1 MTGGPRGEG
10 TVAGGRSGPGTTA
23 ASLIAAAFAR
33 FDAINAEDPRSET
46 VSGSREPKEL
56 AYARRMSERLADFE
70 PGASEALRLAARA
83 QHIAR
88 WRIPRSDYPAGR
100 RGYRAWRAKLMRLH
114 AEIAGGVL
122 TEVGYGEET
131 VATVARLIRKQGMR
145 RDPDAQTLEDVVC
158 LVFLEHYFEEFA
170 AGHDDG
176 KLVGILR
183 KTWAKMSD
191 RGRAAALGLRLGA
204 RAHRLIREAV
214 DGNP

>member
-10 TVAGGRSGPGTTA
+10 TAG

-46 VSGSREPKEL
+46 VSGSRVPKEL
-56 AYARRMSERLADFE
+56 LYARRMSERLADFE

-88 WRIPRSDYPAGR
+88 WRIPRADYPAGR
-100 RGYRAWRAKLMRLH
+100 KGYRAWRAKLMRLH
-114 AEIAGGVL
+114 GEIASEVL

-145 RDPDAQTLEDVVC
+145 RYPDAQTLEDVVC
-158 LVFLEHYFEEFA
+158 LVFLEHYFEEFSE
-170 AGHDDG
+170 GHGDE

-204 RAHRLIREAV
+204 RARRLIREAV

>member
-1 MTGGPRGEG
+1 MTDGPS
-10 TVAGGRSGPGTTA
+10 AADGRSGGGTSG

-46 VSGSREPKEL
+46 VSGSRVPQEL
-56 AYARRMSERLADFE
+56 LYARRMSERLADFE
-70 PGASEALRLAARA
+70 AGASETLRLAARA

-88 WRIPRSDYPAGR
+88 WRIPRADYPAGR
-100 RGYRAWRAKLMRLH
+100 KGYRAWRARLMRLH
-114 AEIAGGVL
+114 AEIASEVL
-122 TEVGYGEET
+122 TWVGYGEET
-131 VATVARLIRKQGMR
+131 IATVARLIRKQGLK

-158 LVFLEHYFEEFA
+158 LVFLEHYFEEFS
-170 AGHDDG
+170 AGHGDA

-204 RAHRLIREAV
+204 RARRLIREAV

>member
-10 TVAGGRSGPGTTA
+10 TVAGGRSGPGTRA

-46 VSGSREPKEL
+46 VLGSREPKEL
-56 AYARRMSERLADFE
+56 AYACRMSERLADFE

-191 RGRAAALGLRLGA
+191 RGREAALGLTLGA

>member
-1 MTGGPRGEG
+1 MTGG
-10 TVAGGRSGPGTTA
+10 TGGDGTA
-23 ASLIAAAFAR
+23 APSRMAAAFAR
-33 FDAINAEDPRSET
+33 FDAINAGDPRSET
-46 VSGSREPKEL
+46 VSGSSEPKEL
-56 AYARRMSERLADFE
+56 VYARRMSERLAEFE

-100 RGYRAWRAKLMRLH
+100 KGYRAWRARLMRLH

-122 TEVGYGEET
+122 AEVGYGEAT
-131 VATVARLIRKQGMR
+131 AATVARLIRKQGLR

-158 LVFLEHYFEEFA
+158 LVFLEHYFEEFS
-170 AGHDDG
+170 AGHGDG

-191 RGRAAALGLRLGA
+191 RGRAAALGLGLGA
-204 RAHRLIREAV
+204 RARRLIREATER
-214 DGNP
+214 NA